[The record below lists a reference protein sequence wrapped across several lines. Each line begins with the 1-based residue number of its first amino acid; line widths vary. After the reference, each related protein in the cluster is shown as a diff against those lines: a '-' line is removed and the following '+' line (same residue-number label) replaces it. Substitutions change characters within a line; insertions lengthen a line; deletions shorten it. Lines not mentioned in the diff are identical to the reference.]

1 MKFSYKFSNLLGSVY
16 RRGNVSFT
24 PDGNS
29 IISPVGH
36 RVSVFDLKNNKS
48 ETLPVE
54 AQMNIVCVAQ
64 SPDGSTAILVD
75 EAGAA
80 LLVSLVSK
88 SVLHHYHF
96 HKPVHTVK
104 FSPDGRKFAVTR
116 ENHTLV
122 YHAPGKTHDF
132 NPFRLYRSYHGPY
145 DDATCIDWTDD
156 SRAFAVGSKDMN
168 TRVHA
173 ATALQNLAVYSFGG
187 HKDAIVGCFFEHKSL
202 DLYTIS
208 RDGTLVIWEC
218 DTDLDGLV
226 PGSARPKKEK
236 EVEEKVKGDSE
247 ESEEE
252 EDKDKQEKILYKK
265 VSKHYFNKEGDFNT
279 LTSCDY
285 HKRTHFLVTGF
296 ASGIFHLHEL
306 PDFNLIHS
314 LSISDQRIASVS
326 FNSAGDWIALAC
338 SGLGQLLV
346 WEWQSE
352 SYVLKQQGHFNNMS
366 SLAYSPDGQYIVTGG
381 EDGKVKVWNTGSGF
395 CFVTFTEH
403 TAAIVGTIFTSNRH
417 VVISASLDGTAR
429 AFDLHRYRNF
439 RTFTSP
445 RPAQFSCLAV
455 DHSGD
460 LVCCGAQDM
469 FEIFVWSMQTGRLL
483 EVLAG
488 HEGPVA
494 SLSFS
499 PADAILASASW
510 DKTVRVWDI
519 FEHKGCRE
527 TLQLGSDA
535 LAVTFRPDGKEVA
548 IAMLSGEIQFWDP
561 HNANQTGSIE
571 GRHDLGAGR
580 KETDKITAKTSA
592 AGKAFS
598 TLCYTADGTCILAGG
613 RSKNICIYHVAEQLL
628 IKKFEIS
635 CNLSFDAMEEYL
647 DRRKMT
653 EWGSLALVDEGQEEG
668 EGGTAISLPGVRKGD
683 MASRHWKPEVRV
695 SCVQF
700 SPTGR
705 AFATTTT
712 EGLMVYSL
720 DNSLTFDPFDLDMDI
735 TPATI
740 RRMLG
745 RKEYATALMMS
756 FRLNEG
762 ALIQEVVETIP
773 HTEVSHVSQT
783 LPDTYVDRMLLFV
796 ASQLE
801 TSRHLEFY
809 LTWCQTLL
817 MLHGQ
822 RLKNRS
828 MSVLAMLR
836 ALQKSV
842 TRRYE
847 DISKLCDS
855 NRYSLQYILSVAQQE
870 GSRKRKAEGDQ
881 EEEEEEMEELG
892 DEDSSIQM
900 SEDDLP
906 MQSHHV

>member
-29 IISPVGH
+29 IISPVGN
-36 RVSVFDLKNNKS
+36 RVSIFDLKNNKS

-156 SRAFAVGSKDMN
+156 SR
-168 TRVHA
+168 
-173 ATALQNLAVYSFGG
+173 
-187 HKDAIVGCFFEHKSL
+187 
-202 DLYTIS
+202 
-208 RDGTLVIWEC
+208 
-218 DTDLDGLV
+218 
-226 PGSARPKKEK
+226 
-236 EVEEKVKGDSE
+236 
-247 ESEEE
+247 
-252 EDKDKQEKILYKK
+252 
-265 VSKHYFNKEGDFNT
+265 HYFNKEGDFNT

-326 FNSAGDWIALAC
+326 FNSTGDWIALAC

-403 TAAIVGTIFTSNRH
+403 TAAIAGTIFTSNGH

-519 FEHKGCRE
+519 FERKGCRE
-527 TLQLGSDA
+527 TLQLGSD
-535 LAVTFRPDGKEVA
+535 
-548 IAMLSGEIQFWDP
+548 
-561 HNANQTGSIE
+561 
-571 GRHDLGAGR
+571 
-580 KETDKITAKTSA
+580 
-592 AGKAFS
+592 
-598 TLCYTADGTCILAGG
+598 ADGTCILAGG

-762 ALIQEVVETIP
+762 AVIQEVVETIP

-855 NRYSLQYILSVAQQE
+855 NRYSLQYILSVAQQD
-870 GSRKRKAEGDQ
+870 GSRKRKAGG
-881 EEEEEEMEELG
+881 EEEEEGEMEELG
-892 DEDSSIQM
+892 EEDSSVQM

-906 MQSHHV
+906 MKSHHI